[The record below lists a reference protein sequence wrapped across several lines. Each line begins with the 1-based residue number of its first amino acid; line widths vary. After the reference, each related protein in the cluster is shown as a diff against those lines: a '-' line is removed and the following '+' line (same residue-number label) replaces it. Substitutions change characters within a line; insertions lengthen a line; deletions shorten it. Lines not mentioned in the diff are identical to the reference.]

1 MAGETLHSD
10 FPKSFDFRYANLQW
24 FVVGMMDPSGE
35 GKMVAPP
42 HPNNK
47 RMRQQ
52 DEVGPL
58 I

>member
-1 MAGETLHSD
+1 MA
-10 FPKSFDFRYANLQW
+10 Y
-24 FVVGMMDPSGE
+24 PSGE

-42 HPNNK
+42 HPSDK

-58 I
+58 VGAAIFSPILVGLGISRFGDLED